1 MFCYGIEES
10 EVPDMKICELDCE
23 MLDQWVARSLG
34 IDLEFLGKP
43 FMPSTLW
50 EHGGPIIEGAGISL
64 LSTKVSPCND
74 WQAGMGHP
82 DLGQGWGP
90 TPLVAAMR
98 CFLASQYGDELPVS
112 DADEGPPEHEEA
124 QTAANGPLWDDS
136 RLSTRLLW
144 R

>member
-82 DLGQGWGP
+82 DLGQGGGTYP
-90 TPLVAAMR
+90 SGSRHALLPGVAIR
-98 CFLASQYGDELPVS
+98 RR
-112 DADEGPPEHEEA
+112 
-124 QTAANGPLWDDS
+124 TARFGRRRGTTGA
-136 RLSTRLLW
+136 
-144 R
+144 